1 MSGTLSARSVLRQ
14 LLAEKGI
21 DRFALFLV
29 QQEGKELPGGIEA
42 MSGFVLTSAGEI
54 FGFWLDWDP
63 VARRYVLDPWYQ
75 VSEVAAFQC
84 DAEYHRARRELGL
97 ES

>member
-1 MSGTLSARSVLRQ
+1 MSELPNVRSVLGQ

-21 DRFALFLV
+21 ERFALFLV

-42 MSGFVLTSAGEI
+42 ISGFVLTPAGEV

-63 VARRYVLDPWYQ
+63 VARRYVLQPWYR
-75 VSEVAAFQC
+75 VSELAAFEH

-97 ES
+97 QS